1 MAGFFGQRDGVLPD
15 RAADRAPDQ
24 APYQAMD
31 RWKKSSISPRPPP
44 TLRDRSVTLSKSLV
58 RSESHG

>member
-1 MAGFFGQRDGVLPD
+1 MAGFFVQRDGVLPT
-15 RAADRAPDQ
+15 ADRAPDQ

-58 RSESHG
+58 